1 MTSIRSLKNTVVL
14 FENPLIQRLT
24 AKHPT
29 IATDRLEDLAKKS
42 ERNDII
48 QAAHKQRADALDE
61 IGQVAKIIDKLEATA
76 DGVLN
81 ADKKKQLKYFQ
92 ELDSSADGLKAAV
105 EKWQAG
111 TKTLIDMDVLSA
123 SSEQVA
129 KDALNIA
136 KTTNRIFDQAA
147 NLAQNF
153 VNKTDKDSLVGKLS
167 RNAYRNITEAAI
179 STSYSID
186 DFMRTVLKRNPADVR
201 AGRFSIIA

>member
-1 MTSIRSLKNTVVL
+1 MTSIRSLKNVALL
-14 FENPLIQRLT
+14 FEDPLIQRLT

-29 IATDRLEDLAKKS
+29 IETDRLENLARNS

-76 DGVLN
+76 DGVLV
-81 ADKKKQLKYFQ
+81 ADPKKQLKYFQ
-92 ELDSSADGLKAAV
+92 ELDRSADGLKAAV

-123 SSEQVA
+123 TSEQVA

-147 NLAQNF
+147 NLAKNF
-153 VNKTDKDSLVGKLS
+153 VDKTDKDSLVGKLS
-167 RNAYRNITEAAI
+167 RNAYRNITEVAI
-179 STSYSID
+179 STSYSMD

-201 AGRFSIIA
+201 AGRFSIIV